1 MSSLS
6 SRTVHFAVALAA
18 HRRANF
24 AKVLI
29 TAAAAE
35 KSQSR
40 QKTPLVIEIDK
51 SKTPASVQTAVATV
65 KVGE

>member
-18 HRRANF
+18 HRRASF
-24 AKVLI
+24 AKALI

-35 KSQSR
+35 KS
-40 QKTPLVIEIDK
+40 
-51 SKTPASVQTAVATV
+51 
-65 KVGE
+65 

>member
-18 HRRANF
+18 HRRASF

-40 QKTPLVIEIDK
+40 QKTPSVIETDK
-51 SKTPASVQTAVATV
+51 SKMPAFAQNVVATV
-65 KVGE
+65 K